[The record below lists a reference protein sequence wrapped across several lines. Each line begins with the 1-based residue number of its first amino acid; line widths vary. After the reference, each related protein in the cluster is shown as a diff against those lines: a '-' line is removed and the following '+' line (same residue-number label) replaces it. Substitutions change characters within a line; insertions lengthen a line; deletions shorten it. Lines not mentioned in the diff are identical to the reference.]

1 MLLLQLIMK
10 RLNNDYFWKTNSQ
23 KIHKKCCNHWLNCSF
38 YCINIGHFNMKQL
51 EQQQNFQGEVT
62 SGFIM
67 RLEKQTQENIRLG
80 KQPINNKGENHE
92 KENDKKDYKKI
103 IKIS

>member
-1 MLLLQLIMK
+1 
-10 RLNNDYFWKTNSQ
+10 
-23 KIHKKCCNHWLNCSF
+23 
-38 YCINIGHFNMKQL
+38 MKQL
-51 EQQQNFQGEVT
+51 EHQQNFQGEVT

-67 RLEKQTQENIRLG
+67 RLEKQTQENIRLAR
-80 KQPINNKGENHE
+80 QPINNEGENHE

>member
-1 MLLLQLIMK
+1 MKVKNDQLKFLLLSHGFIF
-10 RLNNDYFWKTNSQ
+10 NNN
-23 KIHKKCCNHWLNCSF
+23 
-38 YCINIGHFNMKQL
+38 INNNNMNKQL

-67 RLEKQTQENIRLG
+67 RLEKQTQENRRVG
-80 KQPINNKGENHE
+80 RQPINNKGENHE